1 MTDYMGSVDRAR
13 AWMYRGDNSLIR
25 YLQGNSASWRGF
37 HTWLHPFFS
46 SDIAIGFGFGK
57 DETFLRWLFLERA
70 RVFQALSIA
79 PGGKRRPGRI
89 RSSGAASKSVLDRGR
104 GVAWWILI
112 GSTT

>member
-37 HTWLHPFFS
+37 S
-46 SDIAIGFGFGK
+46 SDIAIIGFGFGR

-70 RVFQALSIA
+70 RLFQALSLA
-79 PGGKRRPGRI
+79 PGRLGLSRRNFTRNRFSI
-89 RSSGAASKSVLDRGR
+89 
-104 GVAWWILI
+104 
-112 GSTT
+112 